1 MDERREK
8 PLIEKHSSNL
18 NETTEIYIHRRHIS
32 LQLLIDYH
40 HYKFSEALLIYVHS
54 VCRVLLLEYRIFIE
68 IIVTNVLLIFY
79 LMTGIIKLDLHHD
92 TSHNFNLFKNTH
104 P

>member
-8 PLIEKHSSNL
+8 PLIEKHSPNL

-40 HYKFSEALLIYVHS
+40 HYKYSETFFIYVHS
-54 VCRVLLLEYRIFIE
+54 GCRVLFLASLWKV
-68 IIVTNVLLIFY
+68 II
-79 LMTGIIKLDLHHD
+79 
-92 TSHNFNLFKNTH
+92 
-104 P
+104 